1 MDKKEI
7 SYEIIDYSGVTNV
20 KFYTSTDN
28 GSYIPSHWHRAV
40 EILYMQEGALDVT
53 IENTSFT
60 IHPGDCILINANVIH
75 STKCTVPN
83 KAIVL
88 QVPVD
93 FMEKYI
99 PNVQQF
105 MFIWD
110 HHTKDPV
117 KRTKLEMLK
126 TTLEQLQIIDDIRPD
141 GFILRFNSLIFELLF
156 QLYHNFRVRIFHSD
170 LSQQKKDLDRLNF
183 VLNYIA
189 ENYQRPISLDEIAG
203 VAYLQTGYFCRF
215 FKKKNGSYFSGI
227 SERIPAFFYLQGS
240 YKHQRPCSHNTGT
253 AWFHQLQAVST
264 NVSGTFRMYAYQ
276 GTEKHSERQGLT
288 GQRSYFRLTKNLPG
302 AYLTDSRKIFYLKYS
317 KFLSI
322 L

>member
-156 QLYHNFRVRIFHSD
+156 QLYHNFRVPYLWTRLPVSLTCRPAISADFSR
-170 LSQQKKDLDRLNF
+170 KKWELPFWNIR
-183 VLNYIA
+183 
-189 ENYQRPISLDEIAG
+189 
-203 VAYLQTGYFCRF
+203 T
-215 FKKKNGSYFSGI
+215 
-227 SERIPAFFYLQGS
+227 
-240 YKHQRPCSHNTGT
+240 NTG
-253 AWFHQLQAVST
+253 
-264 NVSGTFRMYAYQ
+264 
-276 GTEKHSERQGLT
+276 
-288 GQRSYFRLTKNLPG
+288 
-302 AYLTDSRKIFYLKYS
+302 
-317 KFLSI
+317 FLLFTRI